1 MCFLWLNDKNDFF
14 FLDTEM
20 QKKQAH
26 TPYLGKVKKKKGL
39 FPSALWHQRFFMV
52 CSLRYGMP
60 HEPPQDLS
68 HQSTMR
74 EWACS
79 QAVCHSFILALLG
92 MVIGSQS
99 TSIDGLALDQD
110 DWVARLSMHVYIA
123 LCVLVRGSACLPCMH
138 ATLSEQQHICVTPS
152 PLSFEFWVLSI
163 IASTAVLRPWLA
175 GCREGRYSCEQV
187 FLTSPSNYYQDTVES
202 YSHGN
207 EHSGWHSASVMCE
220 RGHTLFHI
228 RNKKEQFQCSFLNV
242 EIISI
247 DPNCIHARLHK
258 NVIPRNSQNT
268 QFVHT
273 KCIFFCLKK
282 SMQADLKACHS
293 YLCAPCCISLF
304 LF

>member
-152 PLSFEFWVLSI
+152 PLSFEFWSLINHCQYCCAPSLASWMQRRTVFLWTSILDFTIKLLSRHSWILFSWKWAFRLTLSI
-163 IASTAVLRPWLA
+163 GNVWERTHFV
-175 GCREGRYSCEQV
+175 
-187 FLTSPSNYYQDTVES
+187 
-202 YSHGN
+202 SH
-207 EHSGWHSASVMCE
+207 S
-220 RGHTLFHI
+220 
-228 RNKKEQFQCSFLNV
+228 
-242 EIISI
+242 
-247 DPNCIHARLHK
+247 
-258 NVIPRNSQNT
+258 
-268 QFVHT
+268 
-273 KCIFFCLKK
+273 
-282 SMQADLKACHS
+282 
-293 YLCAPCCISLF
+293 
-304 LF
+304 